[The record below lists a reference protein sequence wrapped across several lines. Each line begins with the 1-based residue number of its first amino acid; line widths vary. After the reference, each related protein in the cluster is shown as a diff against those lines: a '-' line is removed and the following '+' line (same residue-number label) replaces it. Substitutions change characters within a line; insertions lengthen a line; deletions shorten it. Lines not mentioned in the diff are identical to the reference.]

1 MALPLIAGLL
11 AKGAMGLAKKG
22 GAKLLGGLF
31 GRGSRK
37 QRYQEEEPMYQ
48 PEPFQFE
55 AAQIQPMNIEGGY
68 GGYGDYGD
76 PEMEETMAYRPRRR
90 RGFY

>member
-1 MALPLIAGLL
+1 MVVPMALGLL

-48 PEPFQFE
+48 PEPFQFQ
-55 AAQIQPMNIEGGY
+55 AAQIQPMNGGY
-68 GGYGDYGD
+68 GGYDD
-76 PEMEETMAYRPRRR
+76 PGYEMEEVMNYRPRRR